1 VQLGTAIA
9 AAVAVLVAAARLL
22 RIAEFDEA
30 FGRVL
35 QRLRPR
41 R

>member
-1 VQLGTAIA
+1 MGV
-9 AAVAVLVAAARLL
+9 AVVVLVAAARAL

-35 QRLRPR
+35 RRLRPGA
-41 R
+41 